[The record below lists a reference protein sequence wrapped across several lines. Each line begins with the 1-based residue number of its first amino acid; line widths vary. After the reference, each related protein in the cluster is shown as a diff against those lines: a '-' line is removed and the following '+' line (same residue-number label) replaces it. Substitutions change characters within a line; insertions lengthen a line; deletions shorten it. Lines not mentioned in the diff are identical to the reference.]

1 MTPAR
6 PRVHLRF
13 RRRFCGLMDGDKV
26 AGGNVS
32 RGDGD
37 TRGLK
42 RRRVYTQ
49 KTDVPV
55 TPHPHP
61 RPRAAAC
68 HFFQVP
74 TKPLKIRASCQ
85 LVFESQPPGFKE
97 VPKNVRKS
105 RQRTAFVQQVLIQVI
120 KCIFAT

>member
-61 RPRAAAC
+61 HC
-68 HFFQVP
+68 LSLLSSSH
-74 TKPLKIRASCQ
+74 K
-85 LVFESQPPGFKE
+85 
-97 VPKNVRKS
+97 
-105 RQRTAFVQQVLIQVI
+105 
-120 KCIFAT
+120 ATQNTGKLSDSL